1 MAFSFGI
8 VNKLQQ
14 QFYACC
20 FGRVKSIGQL
30 IIKLFIRYLRNSSC
44 LFYIDLN
51 KSSKYALILKVLIGN
66 VDQECY
72 NIINRFNKNAYLQY
86 IIK

>member
-1 MAFSFGI
+1 MAFY
-8 VNKLQQ
+8 VN
-14 QFYACC
+14 
-20 FGRVKSIGQL
+20 
-30 IIKLFIRYLRNSSC
+30 
-44 LFYIDLN
+44 LN

-72 NIINRFNKNAYLQY
+72 NIVNRFNKNAYLQY